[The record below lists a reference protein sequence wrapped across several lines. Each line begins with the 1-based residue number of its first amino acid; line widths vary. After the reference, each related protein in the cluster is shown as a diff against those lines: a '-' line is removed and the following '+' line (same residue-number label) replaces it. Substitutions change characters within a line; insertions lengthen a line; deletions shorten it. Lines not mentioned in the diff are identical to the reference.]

1 MHADYTYPCTPK
13 LPPHLAQSFTN
24 IYLVLNPP
32 TIFTLH
38 VITQPFYANLY
49 MLCVHWWSTFR
60 LCWFLVSS
68 CMKTLNIFKM
78 PPCIHQCTLPFKRR
92 GWWQPIAQT
101 TAPMILLVIASA
113 RKCSL
118 CWSKC
123 WSTHT
128 HSCTHWK
135 LLWARS
141 TNGLGAIGA
150 IKVLACHNFPLD
162 VKAAVHIQVGNSC
175 LGV

>member
-68 CMKTLNIFKM
+68 WMKTLNIKM
-78 PPCIHQCTLPFKRR
+78 PPGIHQSILPFKRR

-101 TAPMILLVIASA
+101 TAPHDPPCYCVRPQM
-113 RKCSL
+113 
-118 CWSKC
+118 
-123 WSTHT
+123 
-128 HSCTHWK
+128 
-135 LLWARS
+135 
-141 TNGLGAIGA
+141 
-150 IKVLACHNFPLD
+150 FPLLNQML
-162 VKAAVHIQVGNSC
+162 KRSHTAARTENSC
-175 LGV
+175 GRDLQMGWEQLGQSRY